1 MTSELTDIENRIL
14 AMSRLAREAA
24 RELATASR
32 ARKDETLRVMGA
44 TILQNQDY
52 ILNQNAEDIADA
64 RAAGISESM
73 IDRLTL
79 TPERLQ
85 ALNDALVELAGLPDP
100 VGSVLRG
107 QNLPNGIRMQQIRV
121 PLGIVGAIYEARP
134 NVTVDI
140 AGIALK
146 SGNAVIL
153 RGGSAAIKTNTA
165 LIAILR
171 EAVENQG
178 FLPAIVQ
185 GIDEFGREGATALMT
200 QRGSVDVLIPRG
212 GRGLIQSVVQN
223 ARVPVIETGEGNVH
237 VFVDASA
244 PVDMAAN
251 IVKNAK
257 THRVSV
263 CNSAET
269 LLLHQDAADAG
280 REVLRTLVRAG
291 VRLHVDEAARQWL
304 PEGTDATTATDEDWG
319 TEYLEMEMA
328 VRTVSSIQEAI
339 EHINTWSTKHTEVI
353 ITNDLGNAETFIDQV
368 DAAAVIVNASSRFTD
383 GGQLGLGAEVGIST
397 QKTHAR
403 GPMGLEELTTSKWV
417 LRGNGQ
423 TRA

>member
-1 MTSELTDIENRIL
+1 MTIELTEIDQRIL
-14 AMSRLAREAA
+14 SMSRQAREAA

-32 ARKDETLRVMGA
+32 ARKDSTLRVMGE
-44 TILQNQDY
+44 TILANQEY
-52 ILNQNAEDIADA
+52 ILKQNAEDIADA
-64 RAAGISESM
+64 SAAGLAESM

-85 ALNDALVELAGLPDP
+85 GLNDALIELAALPDP

-121 PLGIVGAIYEARP
+121 PLGAVGAIYEARP

-165 LIAILR
+165 LIAVLR
-171 EAVENQG
+171 EAAEKQG
-178 FLPAIVQ
+178 FLPAIIQ
-185 GIDEFGREGATALMT
+185 GIDEFGRDGATSLMT

-244 PVDMAAN
+244 SVDMAVN

-269 LLLHQDAADAG
+269 LLIHQDAVEAG
-280 REVLRTLVRAG
+280 REVLRMLVRSG
-291 VRLHVDEAARQWL
+291 VQLHVDEAARQWL
-304 PEGTDATTATDEDWG
+304 PEGANAATATDEDWG

-328 VRTVSSIQEAI
+328 VRTVASLDEAI

-353 ITNDLGNAETFIDQV
+353 VTNNLSNAETFIDHI